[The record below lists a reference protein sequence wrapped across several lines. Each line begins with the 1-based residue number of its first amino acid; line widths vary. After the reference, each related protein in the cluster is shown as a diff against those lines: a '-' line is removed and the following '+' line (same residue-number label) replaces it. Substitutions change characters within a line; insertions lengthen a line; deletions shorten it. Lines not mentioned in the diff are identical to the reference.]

1 MNYTTYL
8 FDFDYTLADSSR
20 GIVTCFRN
28 VLNRHGYTR
37 PTDNDIKRTIGKTLE
52 ESFSIL
58 SGVTDTRQLA
68 EFKKEYIKEADTH
81 MTVNTVLFLETK
93 SVLAAL
99 KDSGARI
106 KELLDQHFPEDFLDI
121 IIGGEDVQTPK
132 PSPEG
137 LLLAIRQLHATKAET
152 LYIGDS
158 TVDAETAQKAGV
170 DFAGITH
177 GMTTAEEL
185 KKYPHKKIMSSLE
198 ELLEREPLPAAASP
212 RNISVRRIALLLLL
226 FAAFAALFCLLILI

>member
-1 MNYTTYL
+1 
-8 FDFDYTLADSSR
+8 
-20 GIVTCFRN
+20 
-28 VLNRHGYTR
+28 
-37 PTDNDIKRTIGKTLE
+37 
-52 ESFSIL
+52 
-58 SGVTDTRQLA
+58 
-68 EFKKEYIKEADTH
+68 

-99 KDSGARI
+99 KDSGARIGIISTKFRYRI

-185 KKYPHKKIMSSLE
+185 KKYPHKKNNEQPGRIVRTGTTARRCTSQEHQCTPHRASAA
-198 ELLEREPLPAAASP
+198 PLS
-212 RNISVRRIALLLLL
+212 RIRRSLLLSPPYIMLKEIP
-226 FAAFAALFCLLILI
+226 CHN